1 MVRISLPSTRH
12 LYSWSAL
19 LAVGLIWCGPS
30 QAQSSDLPVLPGNE
44 PSSNAV
50 PAPPTAPA
58 IPVPAVPAPDAGIP
72 RPAPVAA
79 YGNSVPT
86 VFSDASYVLGP
97 GDRLDLSFFNVPEY
111 DGERQ
116 IGIDGSLNLP
126 LVGKIRVASL
136 TVEQATQAIS
146 SAYAPYLRTPL
157 VTINLL
163 ALRPIQV
170 GVSGE
175 INAPGAYELAFEN
188 SGGSG
193 SAAQWPT
200 LIDAIQLAGGIT
212 DKADIQQIEIRRP
225 QLSGSPQVIRLNLWD
240 LLATGSIESDITLR
254 YGDAI
259 NIPTATALSPGELT
273 QLSAANFSPD
283 VIQVT
288 VVGEVP
294 QPGRLEITP
303 NAPLNQAILAAGGFD
318 PRRANTDEVELVRL
332 NPDGTVTQRAIP
344 VSFDQGINDETN
356 PSLQD
361 NDVILVGRSGRAAF
375 GDDVTG
381 VLGPF
386 GTILSPLGALFNLF
400 D

>member
-1 MVRISLPSTRH
+1 MVRISLPSTRY

-19 LAVGLIWCGPS
+19 LSVGLIWCGPS
-30 QAQSSDLPVLPGNE
+30 YAQSGDLPVLPGSNS
-44 PSSNAV
+44 PAGNAV
-50 PAPPTAPA
+50 PAPPTVPA
-58 IPVPAVPAPDAGIP
+58 VPVPAVPTPNTGIS
-72 RPAPVAA
+72 PAQGVAA
-79 YGNSVPT
+79 SVPT
-86 VFSDASYVLGP
+86 VFADASYVLGP

-116 IGIDGSLNLP
+116 VGIDGTLNLP
-126 LVGKIRVASL
+126 LVGKVRVAGF
-136 TVEQATQAIS
+136 TIEQATANIS
-146 SAYAPYLRTPL
+146 TAYAPYLRTPL

-170 GVSGE
+170 GISGE
-175 INAPGAYELAFEN
+175 INKPGAYELSLAS
-188 SGGSG
+188 SGTAG
-193 SAAQWPT
+193 SAVQWPT

-225 QLSGSPQVIRLNLWD
+225 QISGSPQIIRLNLWD
-240 LLATGSIESDITLR
+240 LLATGSIDSDITLR

-259 NIPTATALSPGELT
+259 NIPTATALTPGELT

-283 VIQVT
+283 AIQVT

-318 PRRANTDEVELVRL
+318 PQRANTDQVELVRL
-332 NPDGTVTQRAIP
+332 NADGTVTQRAIP
-344 VSFDQGINDETN
+344 VAFDQGINDETN
-356 PSLQD
+356 PALQD

-375 GDDVTG
+375 GDDVSG

-386 GTILSPLGALFNLF
+386 GTILSPLGLLFNIF

>member
-1 MVRISLPSTRH
+1 MVRISLPSTRY

-19 LAVGLIWCGPS
+19 LSVGLIWCGPS
-30 QAQSSDLPVLPGNE
+30 YAQSGDLPVLPGSNS
-44 PSSNAV
+44 PAGNAV

-58 IPVPAVPAPDAGIP
+58 VPVPPVPTPNAGIS
-72 RPAPVAA
+72 RPAQGVAA
-79 YGNSVPT
+79 SVPT
-86 VFSDASYVLGP
+86 VFADASYVLGP

-116 IGIDGSLNLP
+116 VGIDGTLNLP
-126 LVGKIRVASL
+126 LVGKVRVAGF
-136 TVEQATQAIS
+136 TVEQATANIS
-146 SAYAPYLRTPL
+146 TAYAPYLRTPL

-170 GVSGE
+170 GISGE
-175 INAPGAYELAFEN
+175 INKPGAYELALAS
-188 SGGSG
+188 SGTAG
-193 SAAQWPT
+193 SAVQWPT

-225 QLSGSPQVIRLNLWD
+225 QISGSPQIIRLNLWD
-240 LLATGSIESDITLR
+240 LLATGSIDSDITLR

-259 NIPTATALSPGELT
+259 NIPTATALTPGELT

-283 VIQVT
+283 AIQVT

-318 PRRANTDEVELVRL
+318 PQRANTDQVELVRL
-332 NPDGTVTQRAIP
+332 NADGTVTQRAIP
-344 VSFDQGINDETN
+344 IAFDQGINDETN
-356 PSLQD
+356 PALQD

-375 GDDVTG
+375 GDDVSG

-386 GTILSPLGALFNLF
+386 GTILSPLGLLFNIF

>member
-1 MVRISLPSTRH
+1 MVRISLPSTRY

-19 LAVGLIWCGPS
+19 LSVGLIWCGPS
-30 QAQSSDLPVLPGNE
+30 YAQSGDLPVLPGSNS
-44 PSSNAV
+44 PAGNAV

-58 IPVPAVPAPDAGIP
+58 VPVPAVPTPNTGIS
-72 RPAPVAA
+72 PAQGVAA
-79 YGNSVPT
+79 SVPT
-86 VFSDASYVLGP
+86 VFADASYVLGP

-116 IGIDGSLNLP
+116 VGIDGTLNLP
-126 LVGKIRVASL
+126 LVGKVRVAGF
-136 TVEQATQAIS
+136 TVEQATANIS
-146 SAYAPYLRTPL
+146 TAYAPYLRTPL

-170 GVSGE
+170 GISGE
-175 INAPGAYELAFEN
+175 INKPGAYELALAS
-188 SGGSG
+188 SGTAG
-193 SAAQWPT
+193 SAVQWPT

-225 QLSGSPQVIRLNLWD
+225 QISGSPQIIRLNLWD
-240 LLATGSIESDITLR
+240 LLATGSIDSDITLR

-259 NIPTATALSPGELT
+259 NIPTATALTPGELT

-283 VIQVT
+283 AIQVT

-318 PRRANTDEVELVRL
+318 PQRANTDQVELVRL
-332 NPDGTVTQRAIP
+332 NADGTVTQRAIP
-344 VSFDQGINDETN
+344 IAFDQGINDETN
-356 PSLQD
+356 PALQD

-375 GDDVTG
+375 GDDVSG

-386 GTILSPLGALFNLF
+386 GTILSPLGLLFNIF

>member
-1 MVRISLPSTRH
+1 MVRISLPSTRY

-19 LAVGLIWCGPS
+19 LSVGLIWCGPS
-30 QAQSSDLPVLPGNE
+30 YAQSGDLPILPG
-44 PSSNAV
+44 SNSPAGNVV
-50 PAPPTAPA
+50 PAPPTVPA
-58 IPVPAVPAPDAGIP
+58 VPVPAVPTPNTGIS
-72 RPAPVAA
+72 PAQGVAA
-79 YGNSVPT
+79 SVPT
-86 VFSDASYVLGP
+86 VFADASYVLGP

-116 IGIDGSLNLP
+116 VGIDGTLNLP
-126 LVGKIRVASL
+126 LVGKVRVAGF
-136 TVEQATQAIS
+136 TIEQATANIS
-146 SAYAPYLRTPL
+146 TAYAPYLRTPL

-170 GVSGE
+170 GISGE
-175 INAPGAYELAFEN
+175 INKPGAYELSLAS
-188 SGGSG
+188 SGTAG
-193 SAAQWPT
+193 SAVQWPT

-225 QLSGSPQVIRLNLWD
+225 QISGSPQIIRLNLWD
-240 LLATGSIESDITLR
+240 LLATGSIDSDITLR

-259 NIPTATALSPGELT
+259 NIPTATALTPGELT

-283 VIQVT
+283 AIQVT

-318 PRRANTDEVELVRL
+318 PQRANTDQVELVRL
-332 NPDGTVTQRAIP
+332 NADGTVTQRAIP
-344 VSFDQGINDETN
+344 VAFDQGINDETN
-356 PSLQD
+356 PALQD

-375 GDDVTG
+375 GDDVSG

-386 GTILSPLGALFNLF
+386 GTILSPLGLLFNIF